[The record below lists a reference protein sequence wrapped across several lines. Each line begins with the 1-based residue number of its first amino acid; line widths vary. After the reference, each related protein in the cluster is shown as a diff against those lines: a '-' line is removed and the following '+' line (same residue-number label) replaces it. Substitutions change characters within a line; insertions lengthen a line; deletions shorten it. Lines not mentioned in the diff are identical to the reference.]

1 MHTHR
6 TINPGL
12 STSQAVIELGTAMK
26 LDAEKALGGRTLEER
41 MHAAA
46 AYAARL
52 RTVNAIIAG
61 DITWS

>member
-26 LDAEKALGGRTLEER
+26 ADAENALGGRSLEDR

-46 AYAARL
+46 AYTARL
-52 RTVNAIIAG
+52 RTVNAILEG
-61 DITWS
+61 KLSWS